1 MKEVNGQHETAERP
15 NIPTVDTLKQGET
28 TKIVEKLDSNPF
40 RIQTNTFPVE
50 LNNPNLRVLE
60 YEIQFSS
67 KVDEEKESPSPSS
80 LKKKLKQQDLSKY
93 LNKLSF

>member
-1 MKEVNGQHETAERP
+1 MKEVNDQKETAERP
-15 NIPTVDTLKQGET
+15 NIPTVDILKQGET
-28 TKIVEKLDSNPF
+28 TKIVEKLDLNPF

-60 YEIQFSS
+60 YEIQFSP
-67 KVDEEKESPSPSS
+67 KVDEEQESPSPSS
-80 LKKKLKQQDLSKY
+80 FIRKLKQQDLSKY